1 LGLPLL
7 HISFKYRSNRQP
19 VVVKGLIAIGRFA
32 CGVCPLYQFGEGFV
46 SVSQFTI
53 AGYAFAQFAIAYS
66 LSLKLKVKST
76 KATANSEECGRIVE
90 TDRRVIRASHISE
103 APEDSQFDLNTG
115 PLYVIN
121 YVDREG

>member
-1 LGLPLL
+1 MA
-7 HISFKYRSNRQP
+7 
-19 VVVKGLIAIGRFA
+19 KGLIAIGQFA
-32 CGVCPLYQFGEGFV
+32 CGVCPLSQFGKGFV

-53 AGYAFAQFAIAYS
+53 AGYAIAYS
-66 LSLKLKVKST
+66 LSLKLEVKST
-76 KATANSEECGRIVE
+76 NATANSEECGRIIE

>member
-1 LGLPLL
+1 MGWLVIGVQIATEYSGLPLL

-66 LSLKLKVKST
+66 LIAQMGS
-76 KATANSEECGRIVE
+76 
-90 TDRRVIRASHISE
+90 
-103 APEDSQFDLNTG
+103 
-115 PLYVIN
+115 
-121 YVDREG
+121 